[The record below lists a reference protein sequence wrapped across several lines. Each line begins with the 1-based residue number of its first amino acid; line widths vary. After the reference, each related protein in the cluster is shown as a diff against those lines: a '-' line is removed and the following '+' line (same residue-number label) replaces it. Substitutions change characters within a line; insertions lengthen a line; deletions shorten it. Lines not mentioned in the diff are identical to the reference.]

1 MKAQQE
7 LFATKLREL
16 EQEHERIRSRLR
28 LCQGEDRQQVRQ
40 ELDQL
45 TREIDETDAALQK
58 TADTSHSP
66 AVAELSAAQ
75 LEYEDRVGRIL
86 REKLPRYL
94 HCSATDAASD
104 RAEAAALYAEYAM
117 DFAAQAM
124 RRALQSALA
133 AVELQLEQEEK
144 EAAAT

>member
-1 MKAQQE
+1 MNAGKE
-7 LFATKLREL
+7 LFSTKLREL

-28 LCQGEDRQQVRQ
+28 LCQQEDRRQVRQ
-40 ELDQL
+40 ELDCL
-45 TREIDETDAALQK
+45 TREIDETDAQLQK
-58 TADTSHSP
+58 AADTSHSP
-66 AVAELSAAQ
+66 AVAALSAAQ

>member
-45 TREIDETDAALQK
+45 AREIDETDAALQQA
-58 TADTSHSP
+58 ADTSHSP
-66 AVAELSAAQ
+66 AVAALSAAQ

>member
-1 MKAQQE
+1 MSAGKE
-7 LFATKLREL
+7 LFSTKLREL

-45 TREIDETDAALQK
+45 TREIDETDAALQQA
-58 TADTSHSP
+58 ADTSHSP
-66 AVAELSAAQ
+66 AVAALSAAQ

>member
-45 TREIDETDAALQK
+45 TREIDETDAALQQA
-58 TADTSHSP
+58 ADTSHSP
-66 AVAELSAAQ
+66 AVAALSAAQ

>member
-45 TREIDETDAALQK
+45 TREIDETDAALQQA
-58 TADTSHSP
+58 ADTSHSP

>member
-45 TREIDETDAALQK
+45 TREIDETDAALQQA
-58 TADTSHSP
+58 ADTSHSP
-66 AVAELSAAQ
+66 AVAALSAAQ

-124 RRALQSALA
+124 RRALQSARA

>member
-1 MKAQQE
+1 MKARQE

-45 TREIDETDAALQK
+45 TREIDETDAALRQA
-58 TADTSHSP
+58 ADTSHSP
-66 AVAELSAAQ
+66 AVAALSAAQ

-94 HCSATDAASD
+94 HCAATDAASD

>member
-1 MKAQQE
+1 MNAGKE
-7 LFATKLREL
+7 IFSTKLREL

-28 LCQGEDRQQVRQ
+28 LCQQEDRRQVRQ
-40 ELDQL
+40 ELDCL
-45 TREIDETDAALQK
+45 TREIDETDARLQK
-58 TADTSHSP
+58 AADASHSP
-66 AVAELSAAQ
+66 AVAALSAAQ
-75 LEYEDRVGRIL
+75 MEYERRMQAIL

-94 HCSATDAASD
+94 HCAATDTASD

-133 AVELQLEQEEK
+133 AVELQLELEEK

>member
-1 MKAQQE
+1 M
-7 LFATKLREL
+7 
-16 EQEHERIRSRLR
+16 
-28 LCQGEDRQQVRQ
+28 
-40 ELDQL
+40 
-45 TREIDETDAALQK
+45 
-58 TADTSHSP
+58 
-66 AVAELSAAQ
+66 AELSAVQ
-75 LEYEDRVGRIL
+75 LEYQQRMEAIL
-86 REKLPRYL
+86 RAKLPRYL
-94 HCSATDAASD
+94 HCAATDTAAD

>member
-1 MKAQQE
+1 MSAGKE
-7 LFATKLREL
+7 WFSTKLREL

-28 LCQGEDRQQVRQ
+28 LCQQEDRRQVLQ
-40 ELDQL
+40 ELDCL
-45 TREIDETDAALQK
+45 TREIDETDAALQQA
-58 TADTSHSP
+58 ADTSHSP
-66 AVAELSAAQ
+66 AVAALSAAQ

>member
-7 LFATKLREL
+7 LFTTTLRAL

-45 TREIDETDAALQK
+45 TREIDETDAALQQA
-58 TADTSHSP
+58 ADTSHSP
-66 AVAELSAAQ
+66 AVAALSAAQ

>member
-1 MKAQQE
+1 MNAGQE
-7 LFATKLREL
+7 LFSIKLREL

-28 LCQGEDRQQVRQ
+28 LCQQEDRRQVRQ
-40 ELDQL
+40 ELDCL
-45 TREIDETDAALQK
+45 TREIDATDAALQK
-58 TADTSHSP
+58 AADTSHSP

-75 LEYEDRVGRIL
+75 LEYEHRMQAIL
-86 REKLPRYL
+86 QEKLPRYL
-94 HCSATDAASD
+94 HCAATDAASD

-133 AVELQLEQEEK
+133 AVELQLELEEK

>member
-1 MKAQQE
+1 MSAGKE
-7 LFATKLREL
+7 LFSTKLREL

-28 LCQGEDRQQVRQ
+28 LCQLADRHQVRQ
-40 ELDQL
+40 ELDCL
-45 TREIDETDAALQK
+45 TREIDETDAALQMA
-58 TADTSHSP
+58 ADTSHSP
-66 AVAELSAAQ
+66 AVAALSAVQ
-75 LEYEDRVGRIL
+75 LEYQQRMEAIL

-94 HCSATDAASD
+94 HCAATDTASD

-133 AVELQLEQEEK
+133 AVELQLDLEET

>member
-7 LFATKLREL
+7 LFATKIREL
-16 EQEHERIRSRLR
+16 EQENESIRSRLR

-45 TREIDETDAALQK
+45 TREIDETDAALQQA
-58 TADTSHSP
+58 ADTSHSP
-66 AVAELSAAQ
+66 AVAALSAAQ

-94 HCSATDAASD
+94 HCSDTDAASD
-104 RAEAAALYAEYAM
+104 RAGAAALYAEYAM

>member
-1 MKAQQE
+1 MNAGKE
-7 LFATKLREL
+7 LFSTKLREL

-45 TREIDETDAALQK
+45 TREIDETDAALQQA
-58 TADTSHSP
+58 ADTSHSP
-66 AVAELSAAQ
+66 AVAALSAAQ

-86 REKLPRYL
+86 REKLPCYL

-117 DFAAQAM
+117 AFAAQAM

>member
-45 TREIDETDAALQK
+45 TREIDETDAALQQA
-58 TADTSHSP
+58 ADTSHSP
-66 AVAELSAAQ
+66 AVAALSAAQ
-75 LEYEDRVGRIL
+75 VRSVT
-86 REKLPRYL
+86 
-94 HCSATDAASD
+94 A
-104 RAEAAALYAEYAM
+104 
-117 DFAAQAM
+117 
-124 RRALQSALA
+124 
-133 AVELQLEQEEK
+133 
-144 EAAAT
+144 